1 MGDHVSLV
9 GGLAPLH
16 FWRPPLFETLSALPP
31 DAILVLIGEYQ
42 NDLREN
48 KIDLGIGVYRDE
60 SGQTPILNSVKK
72 AERHVVDT
80 QATKSYLGSGG
91 NHEFNDAIQAVIFG
105 ESASADERITTL
117 QTPGGSGSLRVAA
130 GLIMRTKPGSTMW
143 VSDPTWANH
152 VPLLGSAGLEL
163 KSYPYYDAERKDIR
177 FPDML
182 ETLNKVPSG
191 DLVLLHGCC
200 HNPTGMDLTRDQ
212 WQAVADIVVERDLI
226 PHIDIA
232 YQGFADGL
240 EEDAY
245 PVRLLFDRVPEMI
258 VSSSC
263 SKNFGLYRDRVG
275 SMSIISRDGDTSAA
289 LRSHALNIVR
299 TMYSMPPDHGAVV
312 VSHILNSPDLRKE
325 WMSELTGM
333 RRRLNERRSLLVA
346 TLREVAP
353 DHDFSHIERAYGMFS
368 YVGLS
373 PDQVES
379 LKKDAGIY
387 MVNSSRINIAGIT
400 KDNVEYLA
408 SSIAA
413 VL

>member
-1 MGDHVSLV
+1 
-9 GGLAPLH
+9 
-16 FWRPPLFETLSALPP
+16 LFETLSELPP
-31 DAILVLIGEYQ
+31 DAILVLIGEHQ
-42 NDLREN
+42 SDPRDN

-80 QATKSYLGSGG
+80 QATKTYLGSGG
-91 NHEFNDAIQAVIFG
+91 NHSFNDAIQSVIFG
-105 ESASADERITTL
+105 TSADGAERITTF

-130 GLIMRTKPGSTMW
+130 DLIVRAKPDSTMW
-143 VSDPTWANH
+143 ASDPTWANH
-152 VPLLGSAGLEL
+152 VPLLGSAGLEI
-163 KSYPYYDAERKDIR
+163 KSYPYYDAENKGIR
-177 FPDML
+177 FDEML
-182 ETLNKVPSG
+182 NALNRVPGG

-200 HNPTGMDLTRDQ
+200 HNPTGMDLSRDQ
-212 WQAVADIVVERDLI
+212 WNAVADVIVERDLV
-226 PHIDIA
+226 PYIDIA

-245 PVRLLFDRVPEMI
+245 PVRLLFEKVPEMI

-263 SKNFGLYRDRVG
+263 SKNFALYRDRVG
-275 SMSIISRDGDTSAA
+275 SLSIVSEDGKTSAA
-289 LRSHALNIVR
+289 IRSQALNIVR
-299 TMYSMPPDHGAVV
+299 TMYSMPPDHGASV
-312 VSHILNSPDLRKE
+312 VSHILNTADLRQE
-325 WMSELTGM
+325 WMAELTGM
-333 RRRLNERRSLLVA
+333 RQRLKDMRTLLVA
-346 TLREVAP
+346 ALRDAAP

-373 PDQVES
+373 PDQVET

-400 KDNVEYLA
+400 KENVEHLA
-408 SSIAA
+408 GSIAA